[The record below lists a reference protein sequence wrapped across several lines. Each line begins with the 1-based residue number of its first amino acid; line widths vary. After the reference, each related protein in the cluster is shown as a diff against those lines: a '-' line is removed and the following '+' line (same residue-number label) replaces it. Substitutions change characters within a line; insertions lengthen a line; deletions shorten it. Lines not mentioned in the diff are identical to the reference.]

1 MSEAKGADSAAPFS
15 GSQASPESRLNR
27 PVDPHS
33 EGGPPS
39 VPSEQELRE
48 ALAKIKVSDVLVE
61 TMQGL
66 ASLGYHRL
74 DTETRD
80 LEQTRLAI
88 EALKAMGGVL
98 EGVVPAELTRDFNQV
113 VANLQLA
120 YASAVSE
127 RPAGTASTDG

>member
-1 MSEAKGADSAAPFS
+1 MPGE
-15 GSQASPESRLNR
+15 E
-27 PVDPHS
+27 
-33 EGGPPS
+33 
-39 VPSEQELRE
+39 ELRD

-74 DTETRD
+74 DAETRD

-88 EALKAMGGVL
+88 EALKAIGGVL
-98 EGVVPAELTRDFNQV
+98 DGVVPADLTRDFNQV

-120 YASAVSE
+120 YASAAAES
-127 RPAGTASTDG
+127 S

>member
-1 MSEAKGADSAAPFS
+1 MSEG
-15 GSQASPESRLNR
+15 
-27 PVDPHS
+27 
-33 EGGPPS
+33 
-39 VPSEQELRE
+39 VPTEQELRE
-48 ALAKIKVSDVLVE
+48 ALEKIKVSDVLVE

-74 DTETRD
+74 NAETRD

-88 EALKAMGGVL
+88 EALKAIGGVL
-98 EGVVPAELTRDFNQV
+98 EGVVAPELTRDFNQV

-127 RPAGTASTDG
+127 RPASAASTDG

>member
-1 MSEAKGADSAAPFS
+1 VSKG
-15 GSQASPESRLNR
+15 
-27 PVDPHS
+27 
-33 EGGPPS
+33 
-39 VPSEQELRE
+39 VPTEQELRD
-48 ALAKIKVSDVLVE
+48 ALEKIKVSDVLIE

-74 DTETRD
+74 NAETRD

-88 EALKAMGGVL
+88 EALKAIGGVL
-98 EGVVPAELTRDFNQV
+98 DGVVAAELTRDFNQV

-127 RPAGTASTDG
+127 PAASASTDG

>member
-1 MSEAKGADSAAPFS
+1 MSDKGGDSAAPPP
-15 GSQASPESRLNR
+15 GSQASPQSRLNR
-27 PVDPHS
+27 PVDAPS
-33 EGGPPS
+33 EGQPTGG
-39 VPSEQELRE
+39 VPTEQELRE

-127 RPAGTASTDG
+127 RPAGAASTDG

>member
-1 MSEAKGADSAAPFS
+1 MSEG
-15 GSQASPESRLNR
+15 
-27 PVDPHS
+27 
-33 EGGPPS
+33 
-39 VPSEQELRE
+39 VPTEQELRE

-74 DTETRD
+74 DPETRD

-88 EALKAMGGVL
+88 EALKAIGGVL
-98 EGVVPAELTRDFNQV
+98 DGVVPADLTRDFNQV

-120 YASAVSE
+120 YASAAAES
-127 RPAGTASTDG
+127 S

>member
-1 MSEAKGADSAAPFS
+1 MPGE
-15 GSQASPESRLNR
+15 E
-27 PVDPHS
+27 
-33 EGGPPS
+33 
-39 VPSEQELRE
+39 ELRE

-74 DTETRD
+74 DAETRD

-88 EALKAMGGVL
+88 EALKAIGGVL
-98 EGVVPAELTRDFNQV
+98 DGVVPADLTRDFNQV

-120 YASAVSE
+120 YASAAAES
-127 RPAGTASTDG
+127 S